1 MAFNL
6 RWFQIFYLILS
17 TYFVGNTLGGLASLK
32 DEIHE
37 IQQYSAWNRRELSKG
52 LIDELQPYD
61 HDDKIDQYEF
71 VVASL
76 VILGKVSY
84 SDMVPIMD
92 KFRSLA
98 GKDGF
103 IAIEEESGLS
113 SDDPEL
119 GEQLAESESNKSF
132 KERLDE

>member
-1 MAFNL
+1 
-6 RWFQIFYLILS
+6 
-17 TYFVGNTLGGLASLK
+17 LGGLANLK
-32 DEIHE
+32 HEIHE
-37 IQQYSAWNRRELSKG
+37 IQQHSAWNRRELSKG

-84 SDMVPIMD
+84 GDVVPIMD

-98 GKDGF
+98 GNDGF
-103 IAIEEESGLS
+103 IAIDEEPKPI

-119 GEQLAESESNKSF
+119 GGQPENSEDSST
-132 KERLDE
+132 